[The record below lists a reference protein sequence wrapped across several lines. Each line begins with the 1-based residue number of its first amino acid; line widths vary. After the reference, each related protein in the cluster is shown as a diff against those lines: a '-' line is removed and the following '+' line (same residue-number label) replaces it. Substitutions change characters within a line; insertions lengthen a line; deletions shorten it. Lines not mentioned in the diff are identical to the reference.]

1 MSSPRVPFVQTA
13 RGRVEAACV
22 EISFL
27 VCRLRLFSGLTFL
40 CKYNEKGP

>member
-13 RGRVEAACV
+13 QGRVEAAGV

-27 VCRLRLFSGLTFL
+27 VCRLHPFSG
-40 CKYNEKGP
+40 